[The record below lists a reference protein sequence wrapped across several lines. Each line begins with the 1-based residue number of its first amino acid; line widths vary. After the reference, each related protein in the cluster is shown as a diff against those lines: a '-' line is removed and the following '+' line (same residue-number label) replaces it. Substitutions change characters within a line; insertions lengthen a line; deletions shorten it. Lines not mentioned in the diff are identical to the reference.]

1 MEALR
6 KALAAALS
14 LPEDRQ
20 EEALTDIRNIYSSPE
35 ERTFITDFMMGE
47 ADKIERQIEDLSEI
61 LENISLRRQIGEVM
75 DILPISYIAR
85 HYFNKSASWLSQ
97 RLNGNKVRGYS
108 YTLKPEEI
116 NIFNNALQDLARRIG
131 SVRIHA

>member
-6 KALAAALS
+6 KALAAALA
-14 LPEDRQ
+14 LPAELQ
-20 EEALTDIRNIYSSPE
+20 EQALTNIRQKYTSPE
-35 ERTFITDFMMGE
+35 EVAFITDFMMGE
-47 ADKIERQIEDLSEI
+47 ADKIERQIEELGET
-61 LENISLRRQIGEVM
+61 LENIALRRQIGEVM
-75 DILPISYIAR
+75 EILPISYIAR

-108 YTLKPEEI
+108 YTLKSEEI
-116 NIFNNALQDLARRIG
+116 DIFNNALQDLARRIG

>member
-6 KALAAALS
+6 KALTAALS
-14 LPEDRQ
+14 LPEELQ
-20 EEALTDIRNIYSSPE
+20 QQALADIRQKYTSSE
-35 ERTFITDFMMGE
+35 EVAFITDFMMGE
-47 ADKIERQIEDLSEI
+47 ADKIERQIEELGET
-61 LENISLRRQIGEVM
+61 LENIALRRQIGEVM
-75 DILPISYIAR
+75 EILPISYIAR

-108 YTLKPEEI
+108 YTLKSEEI
-116 NIFNNALQDLARRIG
+116 DIFNNALQDLARRIG